1 MYKIMQKFQVTN
13 KYCISVEGDTK
24 FLKKGIKVKDEKGN
38 IFIIESIG
46 MVNYKN
52 IDDYKKYA
60 ELFLI
65 GDVKSIGKSLTI
77 ME

>member
-1 MYKIMQKFQVTN
+1 
-13 KYCISVEGDTK
+13 
-24 FLKKGIKVKDEKGN
+24 
-38 IFIIESIG
+38 